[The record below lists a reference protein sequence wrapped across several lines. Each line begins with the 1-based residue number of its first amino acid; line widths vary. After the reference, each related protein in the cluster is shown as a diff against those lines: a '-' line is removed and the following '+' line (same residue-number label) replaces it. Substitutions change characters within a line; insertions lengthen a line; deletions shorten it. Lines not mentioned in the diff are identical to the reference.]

1 MTIDI
6 VDDNASD
13 AERLKGLIERYAKE
27 SGAQMAIRTF
37 KNGMSFLEHYT
48 ADTDVVFLD
57 VEMPIMNG
65 IDVAK
70 KLRETDTGVCIVF
83 VTNHAQFALK
93 GYLVNAL
100 DYVIKPISYY
110 GVVDRLKRAAIMLR
124 KRTDKYILINLS
136 VNEAVRVSVND
147 VSFVEKVSNYLIYH
161 TAKGDYR
168 SRGALKN
175 VEKLLEGKC
184 FSRCISGCLV
194 NLGHVEKITQT
205 SVFVGGKE
213 LPLARQRKKEF
224 MTELAEYYG
233 G

>member
-136 VNEAVRVSVND
+136 VNEAVRVSVTTFPSSKKYPTISSITRRKGTTGRAVRSKTWKSCWRESVFPA
-147 VSFVEKVSNYLIYH
+147 VSAVASSIWGTWK
-161 TAKGDYR
+161 R
-168 SRGALKN
+168 SRRRPYSSAARN
-175 VEKLLEGKC
+175 C
-184 FSRCISGCLV
+184 
-194 NLGHVEKITQT
+194 
-205 SVFVGGKE
+205 
-213 LPLARQRKKEF
+213 PLRVSARRS
-224 MTELAEYYG
+224 L
-233 G
+233 

>member
-13 AERLKGLIERYAKE
+13 AERLKGLVERYAKE
-27 SGAQMAIRTF
+27 SGVQMSVRSF
-37 KNGMSFLEHYT
+37 KNGMSFLEHYS

-110 GVVDRLKRAAIMLR
+110 GVVDRLKRAAVMLR
-124 KRTDKYILINLS
+124 KRTEKYLLLNLS
-136 VNEAVRVSVND
+136 STEVVRISVGD
-147 VSFVEKVSNYLIYH
+147 LSFVEKVSNYLVYH
-161 TAKGDYR
+161 TTEGEYQT
-168 SRGALKN
+168 RGALKE
-175 VEKLLEGKC
+175 VEELLPERC

-194 NLGHVEKITQT
+194 NLGYVEKVTHT
-205 SVFVGGKE
+205 SVFVGGFE
-213 LPLARQRKKEF
+213 LPLARQRKKKF
-224 MTELAEYYG
+224 MIELAEYYG